1 MTGRQVRARCG
12 VGGAALVA
20 AERPL
25 RAVGVSP
32 TAVSEFVPQGG
43 AAALRTLGD
52 DRDAR
57 RAGRARRD
65 RIARGWLRAG
75 EDDVGDE
82 RRDDEVPVVADDEE
96 RPLGALAVTGFLTL
110 TILVAWFGMYLL
122 NVARS

>member
-1 MTGRQVRARCG
+1 VFLLQPCRSSYHREVQPPSVRSAATATHDERVGHAR
-12 VGGAALVA
+12 
-20 AERPL
+20 
-25 RAVGVSP
+25 
-32 TAVSEFVPQGG
+32 TASLEDG
-43 AAALRTLGD
+43 
-52 DRDAR
+52 
-57 RAGRARRD
+57 
-65 RIARGWLRAG
+65 LRAG